1 MHVKTIRQ
9 PLIAG
14 IIASVCLSLTA
25 SAQSTSGSYEPE
37 LTAIVLETTV
47 DVANLKIA
55 GGVPPLLSTLVSAG
69 AQIRSRVDNYD
80 PIGRTMRISLYLTAP
95 SAPLPLPASALPPA
109 TDAAMLSQSVIRAET
124 IYHSKGSLP
133 SLAIAGRFASFL
145 GGQLPVAVGTPFL
158 LSFAYP
164 AEALNAGGSSN
175 ATFAESSFLIPG
187 SINIYS
193 AAPVGSVTVLAPP
206 SN

>member
-1 MHVKTIRQ
+1 MDVKTIRR

-14 IIASVCLSLTA
+14 IIACVSLSLSA

-37 LTAIVLETTV
+37 LTSIVLEAAV
-47 DVANLKIA
+47 DIANLKIA
-55 GGVPPLLSTLVSAG
+55 GGVPPILTTLVTAG

-80 PIGRTMRISLYLTAP
+80 PIARTMRISLYLTAP

-109 TDAAMLSQSVIRAET
+109 TDASMLSQSVIRAET
-124 IYHSKGSLP
+124 IYHSKGTLP
-133 SLAIAGRFASFL
+133 SVGIAGRYASFV
-145 GGQLPVAVGTPFL
+145 GGQLAVAPGTPFL
-158 LSFAYP
+158 LSFSYP
-164 AEALNAGGSSN
+164 AEALNSGGSSN

-187 SINIYS
+187 TVSVYS
-193 AAPVGSVTVLAPP
+193 AAPVGSITVLAPP